1 MTDDNGRCTS
11 VPHDKAT
18 ARENVD
24 GDHGIFDPKSPRVVE
39 PLFQMTE
46 ADWSKYGTST
56 NEGKDKDVRCGTFYG
71 YGFLSGPMASN
82 SQRSSASPA
91 ENGNMPQRYREA
103 SDSEWDAYERRR
115 EESRAASE
123 IERKTHHVPHNVL
136 RRRFS
141 HDRVVNNHRAPGP
154 SAIVLRPQSV
164 PHLQQTKALVPEGEM
179 YPVASTS
186 LKSTQPIPRN
196 PAPQYHNFRPH
207 RTRGQGYG
215 RHGDKENNDFVDS
228 VADGDRLQPTKPL
241 SKKSVVADE
250 KAGGRPF
257 RRHRQNVT
265 KTDFEQI
272 CKALFSSDEE
282 TDEGVGEGTST
293 SVSCAHPSDV
303 EEDYVQLRPTSIT
316 SLSIDQFVNEDSKE
330 ILFDRIPR
338 HGERDYL
345 DASLH
350 KNIQK
355 FLSENP
361 MSSGAL
367 SVTVDLLEYPPQLVP
382 RPRNRL
388 LRPVIIDGG
397 AVAGCFDKEYSVH
410 WGRSLDPTKLL
421 WASNKVL
428 PMKPICLTVAM
439 FLLRGHKV
447 TVLLPKYYC
456 DAYISGMRNKVDD
469 LEALKVLT
477 NLQIVQFAEP
487 KGVDSVMDAIRRE
500 VDKVDALLISSGSF
514 DMREDWPRRPT
525 FPEPSDQQ
533 QQQTLPSAF
542 TKASKRM
549 LTPTFYGRN
558 RDMTMSFGFHTKEDG
573 TWRIV
578 EEEHMCYYEP
588 HMDLDSKIDDEGRI
602 CQQLLFE
609 DQVQLLVSLKDLFEW
624 PALYRRAIAAVLRL
638 EHLATSV
645 S

>member
-1 MTDDNGRCTS
+1 MTDDNGRCPG
-11 VPHDKAT
+11 VPQVKPT
-18 ARENVD
+18 ASGSKDE
-24 GDHGIFDPKSPRVVE
+24 DHGIFDPKSPRLVE
-39 PLFQMTE
+39 PVFQMTE
-46 ADWSKYGTST
+46 ADWSKYGNST
-56 NEGKDKDVRCGTFYG
+56 NERKEKEVCRGTFYG
-71 YGFLSGPMASN
+71 FGFPSVPTTSN
-82 SQRSSASPA
+82 SPQSSASPA
-91 ENGNMPQRYREA
+91 ENGNVPQRYREA
-103 SDSEWDAYERRR
+103 SDSEWDAYERRKEEAIVTSER
-115 EESRAASE
+115 EGKSHIA
-123 IERKTHHVPHNVL
+123 PHNAL
-136 RRRFS
+136 HRRFS
-141 HDRVVNNHRAPGP
+141 HDKVLNNHRAPGKP
-154 SAIVLRPQSV
+154 AAFVQRPQSV
-164 PHLQQTKALVPEGEM
+164 PHVQQTRAPVPEREL

-186 LKSTQPIPRN
+186 LRSTQPIPRN
-196 PAPQYHNFRPH
+196 PAAQNRNFH
-207 RTRGQGYG
+207 SQRTRGQGFS
-215 RHGDKENNDFVDS
+215 RHDNKESNDLVDS
-228 VADGDRLQPTKPL
+228 VVDRDRVQPTKPL
-241 SKKSVVADE
+241 AKKGVVADE
-250 KAGGRPF
+250 RTVGRPS
-257 RRHRQNVT
+257 RHRRQNVS
-265 KTDFEQI
+265 KTDFELI
-272 CKALFSSDEE
+272 CNALFSSDED
-282 TDEGVGEGTST
+282 TNDGVGDGPGTSA
-293 SVSCAHPSDV
+293 SCAHLPDV
-303 EEDYVQLRPTSIT
+303 EEDYVQVRPTSIT
-316 SLSIDQFVNEDSKE
+316 SLSIDQFVNDNRKE

-338 HGERDYL
+338 YGDKDFL
-345 DASLH
+345 DASLYQ
-350 KNIQK
+350 NIQK

-367 SVTVDLLEYPPQLVP
+367 SVTVDLLEYPPKLVP

-388 LRPVIIDGG
+388 LRPVIIDGS

-410 WGRSLDPTKLL
+410 WGRSLDPAKLL

-447 TVLLPKYYC
+447 TVLLPTYYR

-477 NLQIVQFAEP
+477 NLQIVQFAEL

-514 DMREDWPRRPT
+514 DVREDWPRRPT
-525 FPEPSDQQ
+525 FPPPADQQ
-533 QQQTLPSAF
+533 QQQMLPSAF

-588 HMDLDSKIDDEGRI
+588 HMDLDSNIDDEGRI

-609 DQVQLLVSLKDLFEW
+609 DQLVSLKDLFEW

-638 EHLATSV
+638 EHLATSA